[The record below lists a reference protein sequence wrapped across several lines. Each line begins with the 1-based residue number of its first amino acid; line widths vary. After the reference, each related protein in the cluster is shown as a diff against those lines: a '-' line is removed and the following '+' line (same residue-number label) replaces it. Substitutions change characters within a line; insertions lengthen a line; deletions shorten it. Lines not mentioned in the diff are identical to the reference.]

1 MTYVSSVQAPERN
14 RFLKIHQWQ
23 SEFCGGDF
31 CATMLLAHFQSW
43 HDWKLNHD
51 EYYAKAN
58 NIAEN
63 HGDGRP
69 HCEDALL
76 FFSTEDLSDAIFGAY
91 GRHAINKAIDLLV
104 HLKAISIHK
113 NPNVRYHFDR
123 TRYFRFHVEILK
135 QWIRSNYNNL
145 GKLESKSASS
155 VIHSE
160 SDFLDV
166 SEVTHRSVENDIQP
180 SEVENV
186 DHKENEFDQKPEQ
199 TRDLSHVS
207 EMTGR
212 SVKTDAPCVE
222 NDGYK
227 NNTYN
232 KTKINKLTAHA
243 REDNFNSQL
252 QKPQNDLNE
261 VSEKLIELG
270 LPKHKV
276 FSDESIDAIEQMLS
290 QGATVSTFVEA
301 YERSVQ
307 ATEGSFGMRYLIKSV
322 QSILSRANQRT
333 QPRVKT
339 NTQIDLQ
346 DTTKTSNQTQ
356 NTGIPDDDSP
366 YPWVNPM
373 ADKDW
378 LNFEEM
384 GVFLNPDDSESPN
397 ASTQAPNPD
406 HGGQS

>member
-1 MTYVSSVQAPERN
+1 MTYVSSVQAPDRN
-14 RFLKIHQWQ
+14 RFLKVHQWQ
-23 SEFCGGDF
+23 SDFCGGDF

-69 HCEDALL
+69 HCENALL

-104 HLKAISIHK
+104 DLKAISIHK

-135 QWIRSNYNNL
+135 QWIRSNYNKL
-145 GKLESKSASS
+145 GKRESKSGSS

-160 SDFLDV
+160 PDFLDV
-166 SEVTHRSVENDIQP
+166 SEVTNRSVENDIRS
-180 SEVENV
+180 SEVEKI
-186 DHKENEFDQKPEQ
+186 DYKESEFTQKPEQ
-199 TRDLSHVS
+199 TPDLSHVS
-207 EMTGR
+207 EMTDR
-212 SVKTDAPCVE
+212 CVKTDAPCVE

-243 REDNFNSQL
+243 REDNFNSQS

-261 VSEKLIELG
+261 VTEKLIELG
-270 LPKHKV
+270 LSKHKV
-276 FSDESIDAIEQMLS
+276 FSDESIDAIEQVLS

-322 QSILSRANQRT
+322 QSILNKATQRT
-333 QPRVKT
+333 QAKAKP
-339 NTQIDLQ
+339 NSQIDRQ
-346 DTTKTSNQTQ
+346 DNPKTSAQTQ
-356 NTGIPDDDSP
+356 NAGSPDKINP

-373 ADKDW
+373 AAKEW
-378 LNFEEM
+378 LDFEAL
-384 GVFLNPDDSESPN
+384 GVSLNLNP
-397 ASTQAPNPD
+397 TQKVD
-406 HGGQS
+406 EDQGGAQS